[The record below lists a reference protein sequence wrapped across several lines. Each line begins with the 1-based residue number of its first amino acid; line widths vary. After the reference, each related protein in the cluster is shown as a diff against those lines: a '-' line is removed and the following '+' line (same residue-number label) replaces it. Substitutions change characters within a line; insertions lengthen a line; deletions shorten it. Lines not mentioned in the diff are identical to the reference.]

1 MVTPRNESPRSHRGF
16 TLVELLVV
24 ITLLGVL
31 MGLSVG
37 LITSTGRG
45 NLLLQGANKLASLLS
60 MARNSSVTDGQAFV
74 LLEPSEDGEGELT
87 VRAFRFRQVFH
98 WACED
103 LEKASEIGVMKTTGA
118 VEIEDTVSSMEGR
131 NVMFQPGG
139 RVSLGDPSWLQ
150 MTDGFNLQCR
160 IRPDPAA
167 SGTMILFKKGRFLVV
182 KLVSAGGGLYDIQA
196 EIRLMPP
203 TAGERA
209 GGMPGGKIPL
219 STGERM
225 GTNVPEWTAPV
236 RAGRWQNIRISYDRS
251 QFLIQVDGR
260 TRAVRRDVDL
270 PMEFSRGAPFDVGG
284 TYHGGFDS
292 LVISGIFEDDD
303 DRFKIP
309 DAVSWIDEAGKR
321 RTKPLRIV
329 FNNRSL
335 DPREHSEPLAIWFRL
350 DSAAE
355 GTEGAEGDEAG
366 PRRVVRIAL
375 SGEIFVRKAEDTE

>member
-1 MVTPRNESPRSHRGF
+1 MVSPRNESPRSHRGF

-45 NLLLQGANKLASLLS
+45 NLLLQGSNKIASLLS
-60 MARNSSVTDGQAFV
+60 MARNSSITDGQAFV
-74 LLEPSEDGEGELT
+74 LLEPSEDGEGEVT

-103 LEKASEIGVMKTTGA
+103 LEKASEIGVMKATGA
-118 VEIEDTVSSMEGR
+118 VDVEDNVSSMEGR

-139 RVSLGDPSWLQ
+139 KVSLGDPSWLQ
-150 MTDGFNLQCR
+150 MTDGFSLQCR

-167 SGTMILFKKGRFLVV
+167 TGTMILFKKGRFLTV
-182 KLVSAGGGLYDIQA
+182 KLISAGGGLYDIQA
-196 EIRLMPP
+196 EMRLKPP
-203 TAGERA
+203 TAGQRA

-219 STGERM
+219 NTGDRM
-225 GTNVPEWTAPV
+225 GTTLPEWVAPV

-251 QFLIQVDGR
+251 QFVIQVDGR
-260 TRAVRRDVDL
+260 TRGVRRDVDL
-270 PMEFSRGAPFDVGG
+270 EMEFSGGAPFDVGG

-292 LVISGIFEDDD
+292 LVISGIFGDDD
-303 DRFKIP
+303 DIFPID
-309 DAVSWIDEAGKR
+309 DAVSWINENGER
-321 RTKPLRIV
+321 QTKPLRIV

-335 DPREHSEPLAIWFRL
+335 DPREHAEPLSIWLRL
-350 DSAAE
+350 DSSEA
-355 GTEGAEGDEAG
+355 DEEQG
-366 PRRVVRIAL
+366 PRRVVRISL
-375 SGEIFVRKAEDTE
+375 SGEIFVRRPEDTE